1 VPGAEKMNK
10 LKVIGIVLVDQGIK
24 QLMISRGVFQLNP
37 GIAFGW
43 GNQWQWLWL
52 FFNLGLLVWLMLKF
66 KLNFP
71 LGLIISGGMGNWL
84 DRVFRGGVVDYIF
97 LPFLP
102 VFNLSDALIVAGGVS
117 LMYSLVYGS
126 KSNFRR

>member
-1 VPGAEKMNK
+1 MNK
-10 LKVIGIVLVDQGIK
+10 FKIVGIVLLDQGIK

-37 GIAFGW
+37 GIAFGL

-52 FFNLGLLVWLMLKF
+52 IFNLGLLVWLFLKF
-66 KLNFP
+66 KLTLP
-71 LGLIISGGMGNWL
+71 LGLIISGGASNWL
-84 DRVFRGGVVDYIF
+84 DRVFRGGVVDYIS

-102 VFNLSDALIVAGGVS
+102 VFNLSDGLIVAGAVS

-126 KSNFRR
+126 KSSFRR